1 MSGCEIG
8 AMGAVRRNQGVIN
21 DKTAADLVETKAK
34 CPHFYT
40 LPKIHKN
47 AEAPPGRPIV
57 SSIRAPT
64 ERISAFVDI
73 VLKPLVKSL
82 PSYIKDTKDFL
93 AKLKSLP
100 GPLLPN
106 SLLFTMDVVGLYN
119 NIPHRDGLKA
129 CQLALDRRDACDPPT
144 TSIVNLAKLVLE
156 LNAFQF
162 EEKFFLQVLGTAMGT
177 RMAPSYANIFMG
189 ILEESMLA
197 TAPGGLTPLFYGR
210 FIDDVFG
217 IWTHGEDTLLQFFDH
232 ANSCHRDIAFTY
244 EYGISVPY
252 LDVRATIVNSQ
263 IVTDLYEKPTNT
275 HQYLLPTSNHPPH
288 ICKNLPYGL
297 GLRLRVIISEQETLE
312 LRLKE
317 LSAFLTARGYSEG
330 LVAKQFDRVR
340 QKSREALLNTNRERA
355 PVAHHEQTRTPLV
368 CRWSSLLP
376 PLQPLLK
383 SAFPILAA
391 SERTKE
397 IFDLPIVAYKRPKNL
412 RDLLVHTRP
421 PRPARDKNT

>member
-1 MSGCEIG
+1 MGSRRSLCQRPKGQAVKRMRLRRSRGGKKTKKNADSRLALENTVVDLSTHQLTEQQRNLLAKGLSFCPTEPYFNTIELSADLHAFYLRLRLRDYFADKPSATNDKDALQHTRLHRKSNWQPPKGSTSPEVEFFVRFFHQSLRSSVQNEQPRLTNNLTKDESQALQELQGCKAIVIRPADKG
-8 AMGAVRRNQGVIN
+8 SAVVIQNHSDYRKEVMRQLEDAKFYKHLAKDPTASNNATIREAVKTLRNQGVIN

-106 SLLFTMDVVGLYN
+106 GLLFTRDVVGLYN

-129 CQLALDRRDACDPPT
+129 CQLALDQRDSCDPPT

-162 EEKFFLQVLGTAMGT
+162 EEKFF
-177 RMAPSYANIFMG
+177 
-189 ILEESMLA
+189 
-197 TAPGGLTPLFYGR
+197 
-210 FIDDVFG
+210 
-217 IWTHGEDTLLQFFDH
+217 
-232 ANSCHRDIAFTY
+232 
-244 EYGISVPY
+244 
-252 LDVRATIVNSQ
+252 
-263 IVTDLYEKPTNT
+263 
-275 HQYLLPTSNHPPH
+275 
-288 ICKNLPYGL
+288 CK
-297 GLRLRVIISEQETLE
+297 
-312 LRLKE
+312 
-317 LSAFLTARGYSEG
+317 LTA
-330 LVAKQFDRVR
+330 LPCAHAWLPVMLTFLWVFW
-340 QKSREALLNTNRERA
+340 KS
-355 PVAHHEQTRTPLV
+355 PCWQQH
-368 CRWSSLLP
+368 
-376 PLQPLLK
+376 
-383 SAFPILAA
+383 LA
-391 SERTKE
+391 
-397 IFDLPIVAYKRPKNL
+397 D
-412 RDLLVHTRP
+412 
-421 PRPARDKNT
+421 